1 MKRIKTF
8 NQLFESETDGHQK
21 VYHYLREC
29 LIPSGYGG
37 APVFGVHIFVN
48 YDDPKGIENYKTDGV
63 KSIDVI
69 LNTCIHSDSLSCA
82 FTHALNPNTD
92 KTLNGAY
99 PGYNHSNITQKIRF
113 NITDL
118 DDNAKFIGTSENVD
132 TWEIGGSDDF
142 IFKFIIEQTML
153 DFCKYDNKF
162 LFLYGLDPSE
172 TADFTPY
179 LESMRKYFKYL
190 LKLKIGDPIKYNI
203 LEDIDN
209 YFKENPLD
217 LYKINDMPSFKA
229 GVLERTGI
237 RDLGKIGKNLKNGLI

>member
-1 MKRIKTF
+1 MERIKTF
-8 NQLFESETDGHQK
+8 EQLFESESNGHQA
-21 VYHYLREC
+21 VYKYLREC
-29 LIPSGYGG
+29 LIPSGYNG
-37 APVFGVHIFVN
+37 APIFGVHIFVN
-48 YDDPKGIENYKTDGV
+48 YDDPRGIENYKTDGV

-99 PGYNHSNITQKIRF
+99 PGTNTSNLTQKIRF

-118 DDNAKFIGTSENVD
+118 DDDAEFIDNTQNVD
-132 TWEIGGSDDF
+132 TWEVGGSDDF

-153 DFCKYDNKF
+153 DFCKYGDQF
-162 LFLYGLDPSE
+162 VYLYGLDPSE
-172 TADFTPY
+172 SADCTPY
-179 LESMRKYFKYL
+179 LDSLCKYFKYL
-190 LKLKIGDPIKYNI
+190 LKLNIGDPIKYNI

-217 LYKINDMPSFKA
+217 LYKIDDMPEFKQD
-229 GVLERTGI
+229 LLQRTGI
-237 RDLGKIGKNLKNGLI
+237 KDYGKIGRNLKNGLI